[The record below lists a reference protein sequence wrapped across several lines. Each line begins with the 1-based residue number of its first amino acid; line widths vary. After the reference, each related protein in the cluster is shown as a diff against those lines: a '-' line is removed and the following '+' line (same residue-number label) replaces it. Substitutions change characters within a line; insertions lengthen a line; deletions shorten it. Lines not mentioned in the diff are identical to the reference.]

1 MLKRCM
7 PTIFSASCIHCLIAS
22 HVRSRFLL
30 PALQIQ
36 SIVNEPTTGE
46 MEDAIEA
53 MPHDLHQA
61 FYQTLARIQ
70 RQPDGRK
77 RLGMNVLL
85 WTSHAQGS
93 LTVAEL
99 SEALAVKPG
108 NTSLNPRRRPSQN
121 MMIECCMGLV
131 TVDRESS
138 SIHLVHYALQ
148 EFFRDQRE
156 EIFPSGEDQIADIC
170 IGYLS
175 FDELVRGCCE
185 TEAEI
190 LRLMKAFPLLRYAS
204 SSWGHHVRSS
214 HCDRIY
220 GLALEL
226 LHSPPR
232 RALSIQIQ
240 RFARGLRA
248 EYWEPD
254 EVTSHDAF
262 QYACD
267 FGLESAVC
275 NMLESE
281 DIDVDAATHI
291 GTTALIRAAS
301 FGHVDLVK
309 VLMSRGAD
317 PTKANWYGSA
327 LHCAAEAGQCES
339 IRFLL
344 DSGMNIDLRDDFGR
358 TPLHCATDQRHVLAI
373 ELLLD
378 MGADP
383 NTRDHVGI
391 RLVHDT
397 AQIGDERLMRR
408 LLRDERVDISATTIR
423 GNTALHCAAIEG
435 HAIIVRMLLDVGVEI
450 DAKGGGGHTALHLA
464 AWWGREDVVRL
475 LVEAGANVNTKNDD
489 KTTARCLAAAAN
501 NESIQELLL
510 KHGAEKAVFEC
521 PISNSQSAGE
531 DDVTCRYEFEN

>member
-1 MLKRCM
+1 M
-7 PTIFSASCIHCLIAS
+7 AS
-22 HVRSRFLL
+22 HFRSRFLL

-36 SIVNEPTTGE
+36 SIVNEPTTGD

-53 MPHDLHQA
+53 MPLDLHQA

-85 WTSHAQGS
+85 WISHAQGS

-99 SEALAVKPG
+99 SEAMAVKPG

-148 EFFRDQRE
+148 EFFRDQQE

-190 LRLMKAFPLLRYAS
+190 MSLMKHFPLLRYAS
-204 SSWGHHVRSS
+204 SYWGHHVRSS
-214 HCDRIY
+214 RCDRIH

-226 LHSPPR
+226 LHSPPH
-232 RALSIQIQ
+232 RALSIQIK
-240 RFARGLRA
+240 RFSQGYRA

-262 QYACD
+262 QYACS

-275 NMLESE
+275 NILESE
-281 DIDVDAATHI
+281 NIDVNGATHI

-301 FGHVDLVK
+301 SGHVDLVK
-309 VLMSRGAD
+309 LLINRGAD
-317 PTKANWYGSA
+317 TSKANWYGSA

-344 DSGMNIDLRDDFGR
+344 DSGMNVDLRDDFGR
-358 TPLHCATDQRHVLAI
+358 TPLHCATDQRHIVAI

-391 RLVHDT
+391 MLIHDA
-397 AQIGDERLMRR
+397 AQMGDERLMRR
-408 LLRDERVDISATTIR
+408 LLRDERIDISATTVR
-423 GNTALHCAAIEG
+423 GKTALHCAATEG
-435 HAIIVRMLLDVGVEI
+435 HANMVRMLLDVGAEI
-450 DAKGGGGHTALHLA
+450 DARGGGGYTALHLA

-475 LVEAGANVNTKNDD
+475 LVEAGANVNIKSDD
-489 KTTARCLAAAAN
+489 ETTARYLAAAAMHDN
-501 NESIQELLL
+501 IQELLL
-510 KHGAEKAVFEC
+510 EHGADMEVFEYQVA
-521 PISNSQSAGE
+521 SDSYYSQLGRE
-531 DDVTCRYEFEN
+531 DDVTCRYEIEN